1 MVQEE
6 IAIISDIHGNS
17 IALEEV
23 LNDIKSR
30 EISTIVNLGDSLY
43 GPLDP
48 KGTYDMLIENKVI
61 SISGNQDRFILENID
76 AKTDILT
83 LEYVKTQ
90 INEKVVEWLSLLSFD
105 MIFNNNIYCCHAS
118 PQCDTS
124 YLIESI
130 KTSYVS
136 VKDELELEGLLTNI
150 KQNIIA
156 CGHSHVSRIVKAKNK
171 TIINAGSVGLQ
182 AYDDDLPIY
191 HKMENFSPRA
201 SYIVLRLSDN
211 SLKIDQV
218 SLSYDFEKAA
228 ILAETNKRDDWA
240 SWIRSGRI

>member
-1 MVQEE
+1 MVQKE

-23 LNDIKSR
+23 LVDIKSR
-30 EISTIVNLGDSLY
+30 EISTVVNLGDSLY

-48 KGTYDMLIENKVI
+48 LGTYNMLIENKVI

-90 INEKVVEWLSLLSFD
+90 INDKVVEWLELLSFD
-105 MIFNNNIYCCHAS
+105 IIFDNNIYYCHAS
-118 PQCDTS
+118 PQCDTT
-124 YLIESI
+124 YLLESI
-130 KTSYVS
+130 QTGYVT
-136 VKDELELEGLLTNI
+136 VKDELELEGLLTDI

-156 CGHSHVSRIVKAKNK
+156 CGHSHVSRIVKIDNK
-171 TIINAGSVGLQ
+171 TIINSGSVGLP

-191 HKMENFSPRA
+191 HKMENFSPHA
-201 SYIVLRLSDN
+201 SYVVLRLSDN
-211 SLKIDQV
+211 SVNIDQV

-228 ILAETNKRDDWA
+228 RLAETNKRDDWA
-240 SWIRSGRI
+240 KWIRSGRI